1 VEPVVDEYKED
12 LDRSLGI
19 RMQVRFERRGRE
31 IVSYAVVLLLRT
43 EGAVETVRVYDSAHG
58 FNEMHRHTRAGGKQS
73 GKLFHSGTVGEG
85 MRAAIGDVKSGYDQM
100 IEGWER

>member
-1 VEPVVDEYKED
+1 
-12 LDRSLGI
+12 
-19 RMQVRFERRGRE
+19 
-31 IVSYAVVLLLRT
+31 
-43 EGAVETVRVYDSAHG
+43 
-58 FNEMHRHTRAGGKQS
+58 MHRHTRAGGKQS